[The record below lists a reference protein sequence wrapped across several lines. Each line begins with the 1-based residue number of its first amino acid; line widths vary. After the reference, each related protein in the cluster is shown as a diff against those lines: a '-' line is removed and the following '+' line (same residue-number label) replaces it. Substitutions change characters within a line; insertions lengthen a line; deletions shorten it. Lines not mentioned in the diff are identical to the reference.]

1 MLNPDNLSTFSSA
14 VLSERMDG
22 EWSYDPISGRY
33 RGKNGRFLSQAAV
46 EALVDGRIK
55 KLDSQLKDFTK
66 RLINGNI
73 TIDQWQGSVRE
84 ALKPAHIQ
92 AAMVGVGGK
101 QALSQS
107 DYGRIGQRL
116 RSEYAYLQN
125 FASDLLGGRISAPMA
140 LARIGLYAESVRG
153 SYWEGTTIRREKEGY
168 TLMRR
173 ILDAQAVHCQDC
185 IGYAARGIVPLGA
198 VPMPGQRCACR
209 SRCKCRI
216 EHLRQQFPSVG
227 V

>member
-1 MLNPDNLSTFSSA
+1 MLSLDNLASFSNA
-14 VLSERMDG
+14 VLSTRMDG
-22 EWSYDPISGRY
+22 DWSYDPISGRY
-33 RGKNGRFLSQAAV
+33 RGKDGRFLGKAAV

-55 KLDSQLKDFTK
+55 KLNSQLQDFTR
-66 RLINGNI
+66 RLVNGDI

-101 QALSQS
+101 QSLSQS

-125 FASDLLGGRISAPMA
+125 FASDLLGERVSGPMA

-168 TLMRR
+168 SLMRR
-173 ILDAQAVHCQDC
+173 ILDAQAMHCQDC
-185 IGYAARGIVPLGA
+185 LGYAARGTVPLGA
-198 VPMPGQRCACR
+198 LPMPGQRCACR
-209 SRCKCRI
+209 SRCKCRV
-216 EHLRQQFPSVG
+216 EYLRQQFPNVSV
-227 V
+227 

>member
-14 VLSERMDG
+14 ILSERMDG

-66 RLINGNI
+66 RLVNGDI

-168 TLMRR
+168 SLMRR

-209 SRCKCRI
+209 SRCKCRV
-216 EHLRQQFPSVG
+216 EYLRQQFPSVG

>member
-55 KLDSQLKDFTK
+55 KLDSQLNDFTK
-66 RLINGNI
+66 RLINGDI

-168 TLMRR
+168 SLMRR

-185 IGYAARGIVPLGA
+185 IGYAARGIVPIGSL
-198 VPMPGQRCACR
+198 PMPGQRCACR
-209 SRCKCRI
+209 ARCRCTVQFY
-216 EHLRQQFPSVG
+216 RQQMPSIV

>member
-1 MLNPDNLSTFSSA
+1 MLNPDNLSTFSNA

-55 KLDSQLKDFTK
+55 KLNNQLQDFTK
-66 RLINGNI
+66 RLINGDI

-168 TLMRR
+168 SLMRR

-185 IGYAARGIVPLGA
+185 IGYAARGIVPIGA

-216 EHLRQQFPSVG
+216 EYLRQQFPSVG

>member
-1 MLNPDNLSTFSSA
+1 
-14 VLSERMDG
+14 MDG
-22 EWSYDPISGRY
+22 DWSYDPISGRY
-33 RGKNGRFLSQAAV
+33 RGKNGRFLSKAAV

-55 KLDSQLKDFTK
+55 KLNSQLQDFTR
-66 RLINGNI
+66 RLVNGDI

-125 FASDLLGGRISAPMA
+125 FASDLLGGRVSGPMA

-168 TLMRR
+168 SLMRR
-173 ILDAQAVHCQDC
+173 ILDAQAMHCQDC
-185 IGYAARGIVPLGA
+185 LSYAGRGTVPIGAL
-198 VPMPGQRCACR
+198 PMPGQRCACR
-209 SRCKCRI
+209 SRCKCRV
-216 EHLRQQFPSVG
+216 EYLRQQFPSVS